1 MTLVVQTPM
10 VASESHLKTWLDVVS
25 YSIIQAVSLVVALL
39 IARALV
45 LRRERRTAGVRR

>member
-1 MTLVVQTPM
+1 M
-10 VASESHLKTWLDVVS
+10 VASESHVKTWLDVAS

-45 LRRERRTAGVRR
+45 LRRERPTAGARR